1 MKFKHNKKRNTAF
14 LFEALVKELTKTTV
28 ESDATK
34 KNQIVSLLKEFFSKN
49 TTLGRELE
57 LYRSIVDCASVPR
70 HIAKSILEE
79 AKRQHKKL
87 DQKDVFN
94 KQSSLISKIN
104 KSLSK
109 DVYNNFVKDYKDYAN
124 INQIVTESLNPQER
138 VLLEETVIKRM
149 TSQVEVQEEKFVPLD
164 MLTYKTYIS
173 NFNKKYSDLNES
185 QKTLLNKYI
194 ASFADN
200 GLDFKIFLNEELH
213 RLKEDISKAKNTQ
226 EDKSIAQKLDN
237 VLGLITEFKN
247 EKVNSVLLE
256 KILKIQSLAKE
267 VL

>member
-87 DQKDVFN
+87 D
-94 KQSSLISKIN
+94 QSSLISKIN

-173 NFNKKYSDLNES
+173 NFNKKYSDLNEN